1 MKTILE
7 SVTKRESIHNIVKV
21 IDRDLNLDEKGKELI
36 LAMLALAWIE
46 GANLALFYPQ
56 GVSGLLTGSR
66 ELRDLVSAT
75 MERIVRGS
83 RAWSRHKLS
92 ERELSHLVMI
102 MVEQEEVVP
111 FSRINLEAE
120 DMDRWIN

>member
-21 IDRDLNLDEKGKELI
+21 IEEDLHLDETGKELI
-36 LAMLALAWIE
+36 LTMLGLAWIE

-56 GVSGLLTGSR
+56 GVSGLLDGSR